1 MLLLKI
7 HADAFIKNEV
17 GTGAAAGR
25 AAEEAGRVAVAE
37 AVAAGGLEAIRKK
50 SRINRIP

>member
-17 GTGAAAGR
+17 GTGEAAV
-25 AAEEAGRVAVAE
+25 AGRVAVAE
-37 AVAAGGLEAIRKK
+37 EEVAAGGLEAIRKK
-50 SRINRIP
+50 PRINRIP